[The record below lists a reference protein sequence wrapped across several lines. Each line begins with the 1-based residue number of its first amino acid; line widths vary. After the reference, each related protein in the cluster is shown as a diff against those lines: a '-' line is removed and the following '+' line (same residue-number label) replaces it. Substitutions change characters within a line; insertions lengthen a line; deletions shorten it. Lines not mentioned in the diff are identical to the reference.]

1 MGDDTGANHL
11 DRRVLSAGADERPGT
26 GRALNALTVSAL
38 LHAMAFLAVLLLVA
52 RAPGPQRST
61 APLAPTE
68 RLIWTAAAGTAGGG
82 GGGGNRRA
90 EPSQVA
96 EAPGSEKL
104 AVRVAAAPT
113 ASHEPADPAPTDHRL
128 VIPAVPTAAGLAEMP
143 GVLASAAV
151 SVPGSRGP
159 GSGPGAGGGD
169 GGGESGGRGD
179 GLGDGSIAGSG
190 GDVYEPGSGAT
201 MPQVI
206 HDPRPGYTSQAMQA
220 KVQGIVL
227 LEAVVLPDG
236 RVGPVRVAR
245 SLDQRFG
252 LDDEA
257 VRTVRQWRFLPGMRG
272 SKPVAV
278 RVAIEMTFTLR

>member
-104 AVRVAAAPT
+104 AVLPVPVWAAPIT
-113 ASHEPADPAPTDHRL
+113 SCPFRTTGMAWAW
-128 VIPAVPTAAGLAEMP
+128 I
-143 GVLASAAV
+143 GVGCS
-151 SVPGSRGP
+151 
-159 GSGPGAGGGD
+159 
-169 GGGESGGRGD
+169 
-179 GLGDGSIAGSG
+179 
-190 GDVYEPGSGAT
+190 
-201 MPQVI
+201 
-206 HDPRPGYTSQAMQA
+206 
-220 KVQGIVL
+220 
-227 LEAVVLPDG
+227 
-236 RVGPVRVAR
+236 
-245 SLDQRFG
+245 
-252 LDDEA
+252 
-257 VRTVRQWRFLPGMRG
+257 
-272 SKPVAV
+272 
-278 RVAIEMTFTLR
+278 